1 MSEDQALWVK
11 SQYFPKPMKLI
22 GTYWDDR
29 PIYAN
34 LLDGVADLIKARI
47 DSDNQCVILITGGTG
62 SGKSTLAIQ
71 LMRKLEKDLSFEDTY
86 IYSQSD
92 LARKLKKEQAGEKV
106 SRINWYDEGSV
117 TLNSLNTT
125 SRAGLRFS
133 QFFDTMRFDHYVSI
147 ICMPDGSDMNGR
159 ISKHIDFLIK
169 CPKQAPL
176 WNFSAKG
183 FFTVSKRIVY
193 NSGKVWEEVMGTGI
207 YRDIPPRIKN
217 AYMSIKR
224 ERAEQFK
231 KKIIEEIE

>member
-1 MSEDQALWVK
+1 MSDSPALWVK
-11 SQYFPKPMKLI
+11 SEYFPIPMKLI

-29 PIYAN
+29 PVYAN
-34 LLDGVADLIKARI
+34 LLDGVAELIKARI
-47 DSDNQCVILITGGTG
+47 NSDNQCVVLITGGTG

-71 LMRKLEKDLSFEDTY
+71 LMRKIEKDFSIDDSY

-92 LARKLKKEQAGEKV
+92 LAKKLKKEKNGEKV
-106 SRINWYDEGSV
+106 SKINWYDEGSV

-147 ICMPDGSDMNGR
+147 ICMPDGSDMNSR
-159 ISKHIDFLIK
+159 IGKHIDFLIR
-169 CPKQAPL
+169 CPKQDPY

-183 FFTVSKRIVY
+183 FFTVSKKTVY
-193 NSGKVWEEVMGTGI
+193 QSGKVWEDIMGTGI
-207 YRDIPPRIKN
+207 YRDIPPRIKT
-217 AYMSIKR
+217 AYMKVKR

-231 KKIIEEIE
+231 DKIIEEIE

>member
-1 MSEDQALWVK
+1 MDDPALWVK
-11 SQYFPKPMKLI
+11 SEYFPNPLKLV

-34 LLDGVADLIKARI
+34 LLDGVADLVKARI
-47 DSDNQCVILITGGTG
+47 NSDNQCVILITGGTG

-71 LMRKLEKDLSFEDTY
+71 LMRKIEKDFSIDESY

-92 LARKLKKEQAGEKV
+92 LAKKLKREKNGEKV

-147 ICMPDGSDMNGR
+147 ICMPDGADMNGR
-159 ISKHIDFLIK
+159 ISKHIDYLIR

-183 FFTVSKRIVY
+183 FFTISKKTVY
-193 NSGKVWEEVMGTGI
+193 QSGKVWEDVMGTGI

-217 AYMSIKR
+217 AYLKVKR

-231 KKIIEEIE
+231 DKIIEEIE